1 MLLIFR
7 VWFFN
12 PKFSMVNPKLVAVC
26 YHGVNSCFILFYHQD
41 LSEFAQVNSPC
52 SSHLGAGLCWAGT
65 PAKPRAMKREMLW
78 TRSTSLG
85 PGAWSNAAF
94 LGVCFMLR
102 TGNHH

>member
-1 MLLIFR
+1 MFHSVLSRYFR
-7 VWFFN
+7 VCELTLHV
-12 PKFSMVNPKLVAVC
+12 P
-26 YHGVNSCFILFYHQD
+26 
-41 LSEFAQVNSPC
+41 
-52 SSHLGAGLCWAGT
+52 SHLGAGLCWAGT